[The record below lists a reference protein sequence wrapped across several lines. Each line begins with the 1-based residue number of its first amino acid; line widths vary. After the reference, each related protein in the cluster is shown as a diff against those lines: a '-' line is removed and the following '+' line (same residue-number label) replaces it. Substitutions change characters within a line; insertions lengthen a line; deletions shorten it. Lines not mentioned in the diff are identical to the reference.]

1 MFSSLIKATFGISA
15 LLISTASVA
24 NSVDFSAGTGYPFF
38 GQIEL
43 SLPQADSNSRWYGNY
58 LIGLDDGFSVGY
70 EKAVSDNNKHA
81 IGVVLGALGARDA
94 GPVCEDDDNI
104 TCGIFEPIIDLFDS
118 ETTNGIGVSYSYYF
132 TSINQPGW
140 RVKLVAGYGESD
152 RHNVDRADGSLIFS
166 YQF

>member
-1 MFSSLIKATFGISA
+1 MFSSLIKTTFGISA

-58 LIGLDDGFSVGY
+58 LLGLDDGFSVGY
-70 EKAVSDNNKHA
+70 EKAVSENNKHA
-81 IGVVLGALGARDA
+81 LGVVLGALGARDA
-94 GPVCEDDDNI
+94 GPVCKEEGTVCD
-104 TCGIFEPIIDLFDS
+104 IFEPLIDLFDS

-152 RHNVDRADGSLIFS
+152 RHNVERADGSLIFS